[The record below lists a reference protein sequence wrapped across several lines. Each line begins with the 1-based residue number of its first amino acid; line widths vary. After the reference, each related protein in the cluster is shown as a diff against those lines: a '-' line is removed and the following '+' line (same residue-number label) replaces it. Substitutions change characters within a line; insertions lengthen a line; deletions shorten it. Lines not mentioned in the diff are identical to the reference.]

1 MTVGIKTYVCLCN
14 THICVYACWN
24 MHHHQHRSKKW
35 AREKNNI
42 TCTYLKEWTL
52 FYCRW
57 NHLVM
62 VTENFPL
69 VFYTILHPELPV
81 NTLVSW
87 NELGNIPSVGNI
99 PAWSHKHLH
108 NQTHPCLFPGH
119 PSKDDSLIQLSVWA
133 KHILIPGW
141 LSSYFSETWCPV
153 WPLGSTLSATA
164 DALWGA
170 IKLEFFKYLLAK
182 VFLRNLVAQST
193 KVIKNCIRK

>member
-1 MTVGIKTYVCLCN
+1 MPKDKILELTRHDLLDDCWYQDICLCN
-14 THICVYACWN
+14 THICVYAYWN
-24 MHHHQHRSKKW
+24 MHHYQHRSKKW
-35 AREKNNI
+35 ARESNLI

-81 NTLVSW
+81 NTLMSW

-99 PAWSHKHLH
+99 PAWIHKHLH

-133 KHILIPGW
+133 KHILIPHISQK
-141 LSSYFSETWCPV
+141 L
-153 WPLGSTLSATA
+153 
-164 DALWGA
+164 DALYGHWV
-170 IKLEFFKYLLAK
+170 LLYQP
-182 VFLRNLVAQST
+182 LW
-193 KVIKNCIRK
+193 CIMGLLN